1 MLYRR
6 LSEPMEVIRHHP
18 ALLAL
23 PETKRAVRRY
33 NKLAVCLWKLQHL
46 LHQAWMDRNV
56 RIICNAGCKWMDA
69 LYTVLSGL
77 SGLYFGGGDEGR
89 TFKAFF
95 KKKVNSMF

>member
-23 PETKRAVRRY
+23 AETKRAVRRY
-33 NKLAVCLWKLQHL
+33 NKLAVCLWRLQHL

-56 RIICNAGCKWMDA
+56 GVVSRVR
-69 LYTVLSGL
+69 L
-77 SGLYFGGGDEGR
+77 GG
-89 TFKAFF
+89 
-95 KKKVNSMF
+95 S